1 MEKEISKIVKLFL
14 KTKFKVLIES
24 LEFQSTRKD
33 FEGDITVVLF
43 PLLKIIKMNPI
54 KLGEAIG
61 AELKSK
67 LDIIDN
73 YNIINGFLNLT
84 ISSSFSPKPIII
96 PDFVNVFNEL
106 SLKVLRRLSEL
117 L

>member
-1 MEKEISKIVKLFL
+1 MEKEITKIVKLFL
-14 KTKFKVLIES
+14 KTKFKILIES

-54 KLGEAIG
+54 KLGEVIG

-67 LDIIDN
+67 LDIVDN

-84 ISSSFSPKPIII
+84 ISSSFYISFLNKINL
-96 PDFVNVFNEL
+96 FVL
-106 SLKVLRRLSEL
+106 LLKFILKFIYSIDNPF
-117 L
+117 